1 MTDTSFKTLEGKV
14 DSLIQLCAEMK
25 SENKNLREQQHSLQ
39 TERTNLLN
47 KNQMAKARLEKVL
60 VRLKSMQQET

>member
-1 MTDTSFKTLEGKV
+1 MTDTTFKTLEDKV

-25 SENKNLREQQHSLQ
+25 SENQNLREQQHSLQ

-60 VRLKSMQQET
+60 VRLKSMQQEA